1 MERHI
6 GKEIIILSTRIKRR
20 MRAAS
25 ESLGLTDTQSR
36 VLQYIWEQS
45 RKREVFQK
53 DIEDEFGIRRSS
65 VTQIIQV
72 MERDELI
79 VRETVQRDARLKKLV
94 LTERANQIQKTMWG
108 KIWKMETELEENI
121 SSEEKKILLDLLHK
135 ISKNL
140 AEEK

>member
-20 MRAAS
+20 MRVAS

-108 KIWKMETELEENI
+108 KIWKMGTELEENI

>member
-1 MERHI
+1 MEMHI
-6 GKEIIILSTRIKRR
+6 GKEIIILSTRIKRT

-25 ESLGLTDTQSR
+25 ESMGLTDTQSR

-45 RKREVFQK
+45 RYREVFQK

-65 VTQIIQV
+65 VTQIIQL
-72 MERDELI
+72 MERDGLI
-79 VRETVQRDARLKKLV
+79 VRESVQRDARLKKLT
-94 LTERANQIQKTMWG
+94 LTEKADQIQKTMQG
-108 KIWKMETELEENI
+108 KIWEMEAKLEENI
-121 SSEEKKILLDLLHK
+121 SPEEKEILLNLLHK

>member
-1 MERHI
+1 MEMHI
-6 GKEIIILSTRIKRR
+6 GKEIIILSTRIKRT

-25 ESLGLTDTQSR
+25 ESMGLTDTQSR

-45 RKREVFQK
+45 RNREVFQK

-65 VTQIIQV
+65 VTQIIQL
-72 MERDELI
+72 MERDGLI
-79 VRETVQRDARLKKLV
+79 VRESVQRDARLKKLV
-94 LTERANQIQKTMWG
+94 LTEKANQIQKTMQG
-108 KIWKMETELEENI
+108 KIWEMETELEKNI
-121 SSEEKKILLDLLHK
+121 SPEEKEILLNLLYR

>member
-20 MRAAS
+20 MRVAS

>member
-1 MERHI
+1 MQVHI

-25 ESLGLTDTQSR
+25 ESMGLTDTQSR
-36 VLQYIWEQS
+36 VLQYIWEES

-65 VTQIIQV
+65 VTQILQL
-72 MERDELI
+72 MERDGLI
-79 VRETVQRDARLKKLV
+79 IRENVQRDARLKKLT
-94 LTERANQIQKTMWG
+94 LTEKADQIQEAMQG
-108 KIWKMETELEENI
+108 KIGEMEEKLEENI
-121 SSEEKKILLDLLHK
+121 SPKEKEILLDLLHR